1 MRALK
6 HIMATMAIVQPKQKA
21 GFWLPVKPFFG
32 PICVTRLLCSE
43 KDTDHLEKTQ
53 TSKKDLSS
61 RKHHLQRKQEQI
73 WDFCYEVK
81 HAGEIN
87 ERLLHK
93 AVLHY
98 PWQMVRVVME

>member
-1 MRALK
+1 MDQRSVQLQGPAMNVTDYGVKSHEAQVLHERIK

-61 RKHHLQRKQEQI
+61 RKHHLQRK
-73 WDFCYEVK
+73 
-81 HAGEIN
+81 
-87 ERLLHK
+87 
-93 AVLHY
+93 
-98 PWQMVRVVME
+98 